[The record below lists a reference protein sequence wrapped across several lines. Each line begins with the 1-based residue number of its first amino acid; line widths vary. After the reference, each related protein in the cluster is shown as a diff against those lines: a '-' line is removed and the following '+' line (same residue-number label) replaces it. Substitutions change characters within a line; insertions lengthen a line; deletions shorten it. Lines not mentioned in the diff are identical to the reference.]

1 MGSFLF
7 IEYTTPPRC
16 ERQVFSQEFSENPP
30 PSTPSKKQNKSIF
43 SLAFSLDLC
52 YTMPMTANKEHQSA
66 NYNRSVTW
74 DDSRKVKFNDH
85 MEVEGFTKV
94 TDVWPSESSIAMNR
108 EQRKALGGG
117 KSYGYRYKSMQ
128 RQDWYVDFDAKAFW
142 AVDNV

>member
-1 MGSFLF
+1 
-7 IEYTTPPRC
+7 
-16 ERQVFSQEFSENPP
+16 
-30 PSTPSKKQNKSIF
+30 
-43 SLAFSLDLC
+43 
-52 YTMPMTANKEHQSA
+52 MTANKEHQSA